1 MAFNN
6 PLPNVLVLGHSFVAR
21 LWNDIRFNHDPSH
34 LHHNFGLAQATVR
47 FLGFR
52 SGVIQTLIEDVHDRL
67 RQEMLQHS
75 PSLVILQIG
84 GNDIDRPDFDIEGY
98 VRDVLYLIDLLQHHY
113 LVLSVVVCEI
123 FPRCSTRHIPCHEY
137 QEIKDRITLDLNS
150 ELSHTSNACLWRH
163 REGLMTRDEY
173 SLVDGVHLNQAGT
186 RRFYRSLRGIVMQFF
201 PL

>member
-52 SGVIQTLIEDVHDRL
+52 GGVIQTLIEDVHDRL

-75 PSLVILQIG
+75 QTVM
-84 GNDIDRPDFDIEGY
+84 
-98 VRDVLYLIDLLQHHY
+98 H
-113 LVLSVVVCEI
+113 I
-123 FPRCSTRHIPCHEY
+123 FNQC
-137 QEIKDRITLDLNS
+137 LNNTTPKS
-150 ELSHTSNACLWRH
+150 QKADSCLC
-163 REGLMTRDEY
+163 
-173 SLVDGVHLNQAGT
+173 
-186 RRFYRSLRGIVMQFF
+186 
-201 PL
+201 